1 MLPGGWLV
9 IEGIRFRCIIGV
21 NERERLSPQ
30 EIVADLHV
38 EVDFE
43 KAAASDSIRD
53 TVDYR
58 ALTRRLIAAG
68 EESRFQLLEA
78 LATHLVRVILAD
90 FPGVNEVRVEVQKP
104 GALSAARSVR
114 AVAASRRDTGGTP
127 SGSTGP

>member
-1 MLPGGWLV
+1 MLPHGWLA

-21 NERERLSPQ
+21 NAHERLNTQ

-43 KAAASDSIRD
+43 KASASDSIWD

-58 ALTRRLIAAG
+58 ALTRSLIGAG
-68 EESRFQLLEA
+68 ESSRFQLLEA

-90 FPGVNEVRVEVQKP
+90 FPAVREARVEVEKP
-104 GALSAARSVR
+104 GALNTARSVR
-114 AVAASRRDTGGTP
+114 AIAASRRHPPGGD
-127 SGSTGP
+127 